1 MDKEFFETKIKPI
14 INPIIAMAAMLAVI
28 IFLIFLNSCPDASYV
43 PPQPTPVVKD
53 TEWCQAAEV
62 NLQQLECIPDDQ
74 PYTKKG
80 LTFTQ
85 FCEQKHEDGVFLN
98 PKCLATEV
106 TEKTTCSYIDVCTG
120 TAKP

>member
-1 MDKEFFETKIKPI
+1 MDTETIESKIKPI
-14 INPIIAMAAMLAVI
+14 ILFISMLLIISI
-28 IFLIFLNSCPDASYV
+28 LIFFNSCLNDTYV

-53 TEWCQAAEV
+53 TEWCQAAEI

-120 TAKP
+120 TTK

>member
-1 MDKEFFETKIKPI
+1 MDKETFNTKIKPI
-14 INPIIAMAAMLAVI
+14 LIILAI
-28 IFLIFLNSCPDASYV
+28 IIIPAILIITLLVNCKNEAYV
-43 PPQPTPVVKD
+43 PPQPTPIVQD
-53 TEWCQAAEV
+53 TEWCQAAEI
-62 NLQQLECIPDDQ
+62 NLQQLDCIPDDQ

-106 TEKTTCSYIDVCTG
+106 TEKTTCSYVDVCTG
-120 TAKP
+120 TAKR